1 MTKHAGRARSIL
13 DRSFR
18 YVPSVET
25 DLRKT
30 FARVRRQQRLQAR
43 AQSAADVPRGKV
55 APFSVSLRAVTK
67 R

>member
-1 MTKHAGRARSIL
+1 MKSVL

-30 FARVRRQQRLQAR
+30 FARVRREQKERAEAQAASER
-43 AQSAADVPRGKV
+43 EAASKV
-55 APFSVSLRAVTK
+55 KQMKVKA
-67 R
+67 